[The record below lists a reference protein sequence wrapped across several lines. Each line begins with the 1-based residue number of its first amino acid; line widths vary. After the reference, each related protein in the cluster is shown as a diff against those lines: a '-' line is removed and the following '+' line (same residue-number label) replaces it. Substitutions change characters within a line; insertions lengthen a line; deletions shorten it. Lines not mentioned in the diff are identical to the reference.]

1 MEAKVKNLNEYLKYH
16 NVGFFFFFLLL
27 YLVTWNRDQV
37 LNVVHLSRFYYPW
50 VQALF

>member
-16 NVGFFFFFLLL
+16 NVGFFFFLLL
-27 YLVTWNRDQV
+27 YLVTWNRDKV